1 MLNGTVH
8 TRAQI
13 CERRGKKS
21 FDGISAIYLSI
32 SHESEHSPL
41 AVKGRGTVTD
51 KTDKPANA
59 AWIVKAMCTVIDNT
73 YKTCKCWM
81 VFFYQNLLYHNF
93 LIVEARFCSV
103 CKPLLALISIKLY
116 ASTIKQA

>member
-1 MLNGTVH
+1 MGQS
-8 TRAQI
+8 TREPRFVKEG
-13 CERRGKKS
+13 ERKALMAS
-21 FDGISAIYLSI
+21 VPSI
-32 SHESEHSPL
+32 SLFLMNRNTPL

-51 KTDKPANA
+51 NTDKHANA